1 MLWAVNRIGKR
12 RGKREGI
19 TGFYALLM
27 VICLVII
34 SLPVS
39 ALAAGSERR
48 DLLGNGEDYTAI
60 LYDSTNG
67 LPTSEA
73 NTIVQSSD
81 GFIWIGG
88 YSGLSRYDGSN
99 FYRFDSSYGISSV
112 FSLYVDSKDRIWIGT
127 NENGIACYDH
137 GEMKVYGRVEGLKS
151 YSIRS
156 ISEDGEGNILIA
168 TTQGIAYVGKD
179 DLQVHVIDDP
189 QVNMEYVT
197 ELIRDNKGH
206 IFGLTQNGAVFQVE
220 NCRISAFYQA
230 GEFGS
235 NPVNCLYPDP
245 AREGILYAGTTESEL
260 LTIDLNSSVQVQS
273 SKSVQP
279 LSNVNAILRV
289 GKILWIAAT
298 NGIGYLDEHSQF
310 HELND
315 IPMNNSIGNVITDH
329 EGNIWFTSTR
339 QGVMKL
345 VSDRFTDI
353 SKYAGLESVVV
364 NSTCVDGK
372 LLYLGTDRGLQIID
386 SESYASVTNELTQ
399 LRTGIRIRC
408 VKKDSKGNLWFCTHG
423 DNGLVRYNPKTKK
436 IMCFNE
442 ENGLDANRVR
452 TVLERQDGSIAA
464 ATAGNGV
471 FIINGDEVT
480 RHYGQDSG
488 IRTTDI
494 LSLEEDLSGR
504 LYLGSDG
511 DGIYVIDSNKVSR
524 IGYEDGLTSEVV
536 MRIKWDEKREG
547 FWIITSNSIEYMKDG
562 KITPISKFP
571 YSNNYDIYFNNSD
584 GAWILSSNGI
594 YVTKVS
600 ELLSGEEIE
609 YNFYNTK
616 SGLPYIATGNSRSFL
631 DDSGNLYISG
641 TTGVCRV
648 NINADDNG
656 NSAVK
661 LAIPSVELDDRLI
674 PVRDGKGISIPAG
687 SKRLVINAYALTFGL
702 SNPRISYYLE
712 GFDKEAIHTTKQDMQ
727 PVLYTNLDGGKY
739 TFHLEVIDDQ
749 TGQVEKSITL
759 PISKESSPYESVVFW
774 FLLMAAGILIA
785 TVLIWRHFQKKEAIL
800 LKKQQEDEKFITQIM
815 HTFAK
820 CVDMRD
826 KQNQGHSFRVAYY
839 TRLLAQKLAEK
850 RGYNQEKINEY
861 YNIALLHDIGK
872 ISIPD
877 AILNKPERL
886 NDEEYEVMKSHA
898 INGEHLLKEVNIV
911 PDLAVG
917 AGCHHERLDGKGYPR
932 GLKGDEIPEAAKLIA
947 VADTFDA
954 MYSTRPYRTR
964 MPLEKVMEEFRRIR
978 GTQLDP
984 DVVDTLFQLYEEG
997 ELDWQK
1003 VEAATAY
1010 QKEPLKEE
1018 QRKPEKTEKE
1028 PEKGSEEF
1036 QKSLGLF
1043 SEDKK

>member
-1 MLWAVNRIGKR
+1 M
-12 RGKREGI
+12 
-19 TGFYALLM
+19 
-27 VICLVII
+27 
-34 SLPVS
+34 
-39 ALAAGSERR
+39 
-48 DLLGNGEDYTAI
+48 
-60 LYDSTNG
+60 
-67 LPTSEA
+67 
-73 NTIVQSSD
+73 
-81 GFIWIGG
+81 
-88 YSGLSRYDGSN
+88 
-99 FYRFDSSYGISSV
+99 
-112 FSLYVDSKDRIWIGT
+112 DSKDRIWIGT

-197 ELIRDNKGH
+197 KLIRDNKGH

-399 LRTGIRIRC
+399 LLTGIRIRC

-571 YSNNYDIYFNNSD
+571 YSNNYDIYFNDSD

-600 ELLSGEEIE
+600 ELLSGEEI
-609 YNFYNTK
+609 
-616 SGLPYIATGNSRSFL
+616 AHRH
-631 DDSGNLYISG
+631 
-641 TTGVCRV
+641 RQ
-648 NINADDNG
+648 
-656 NSAVK
+656 
-661 LAIPSVELDDRLI
+661 
-674 PVRDGKGISIPAG
+674 
-687 SKRLVINAYALTFGL
+687 
-702 SNPRISYYLE
+702 PR
-712 GFDKEAIHTTKQDMQ
+712 
-727 PVLYTNLDGGKY
+727 
-739 TFHLEVIDDQ
+739 
-749 TGQVEKSITL
+749 
-759 PISKESSPYESVVFW
+759 
-774 FLLMAAGILIA
+774 
-785 TVLIWRHFQKKEAIL
+785 
-800 LKKQQEDEKFITQIM
+800 
-815 HTFAK
+815 
-820 CVDMRD
+820 
-826 KQNQGHSFRVAYY
+826 
-839 TRLLAQKLAEK
+839 
-850 RGYNQEKINEY
+850 
-861 YNIALLHDIGK
+861 
-872 ISIPD
+872 
-877 AILNKPERL
+877 
-886 NDEEYEVMKSHA
+886 
-898 INGEHLLKEVNIV
+898 
-911 PDLAVG
+911 
-917 AGCHHERLDGKGYPR
+917 
-932 GLKGDEIPEAAKLIA
+932 
-947 VADTFDA
+947 
-954 MYSTRPYRTR
+954 
-964 MPLEKVMEEFRRIR
+964 
-978 GTQLDP
+978 
-984 DVVDTLFQLYEEG
+984 
-997 ELDWQK
+997 
-1003 VEAATAY
+1003 
-1010 QKEPLKEE
+1010 
-1018 QRKPEKTEKE
+1018 QR
-1028 PEKGSEEF
+1028 
-1036 QKSLGLF
+1036 
-1043 SEDKK
+1043 